1 MKTKKDETAN
11 QMGDTGD
18 QIHQIKKDQKDV
30 KDGEKKKEES
40 LDKQNEILVKLKKQ
54 HEEQQRLIDEQ
65 KKILAELKEH
75 QEEKH
80 IKVSLN
86 YNHYDLW
93 FGYVALCKHLL
104 ALFVTGEN

>member
-18 QIHQIKKDQKDV
+18 QIHQIKKDV

-40 LDKQNEILVKLKKQ
+40 LDKQNEILVELKKQ

-93 FGYVALCKHLL
+93 FDYVALSKHLL